1 MQTKALTE
9 AAMMT
14 ATFIAMALMAYY
26 IPLMSIVLFLFMGV
40 PHALLARRQGLKTA
54 ILSLIVS
61 ALVLMMLMDII
72 FATAS
77 CVLFAITGIVL
88 GACSKRYSAG
98 RSILYAAIITA
109 ISFGILLVAVGSIMG
124 IDIWGDVIASYRTS
138 IELMAEG
145 GQLGEDFDVE
155 AITEQ
160 ITRLATILKPSL
172 ILVLGFMAAYLN
184 YRMFQQIGRR
194 FKIEVAPIPLL
205 FEWRFP
211 TWVGIGYCISYM
223 MVFFIPDTSVLYQVG
238 LNVRTILYWPIVL
251 QGLSLV
257 VIFFGRY
264 IRSKLFY
271 VLITIVI
278 FTNALLQSVVV
289 LVGLFD
295 MFFDYRG
302 WIKEK
307 GVLK

>member
-1 MQTKALTE
+1 LQTKALTE

-194 FKIEVAPIPLL
+194 FKIEVAPMPLL

>member
-194 FKIEVAPIPLL
+194 FKIEVAPMPLL

>member
-160 ITRLATILKPSL
+160 ITHLATILKPSL

-194 FKIEVAPIPLL
+194 FKIEVAPMPLL